1 MNKLTSHLRNYTKES
16 ILAPL
21 FKMLEAFLDLLVP
34 LVVAGIINNGI
45 ANNDTSLII
54 RQVMILVL
62 LALISLVCSITAQYF
77 AAKASVGFASSLRQA
92 LFDHIL
98 SFSYTELDT
107 QGSSTLIN
115 RLTTDINQVQNGLNL
130 ALRLLLRSPFI
141 VFGAMIMAFTI
152 DVKCA
157 LIFLA
162 AIPVLLAVVFG
173 IMLVSIPLFA
183 KVQSAAD
190 SLLSTVRENL
200 TGVRVIRAFRKEEDE
215 VEEFGR
221 RNNSLT
227 DMNLFVGRISALMN
241 PLTYAIINIATIIL
255 IREGALQVQLGILK
269 QGDVVAL
276 YNYMAQII
284 VELIKLASLIITIN
298 RSLACAG
305 RIKDVLDIEPS
316 MKYASAAPSASD
328 TENAVVF
335 DHVSFTYAKAGAESL
350 TDISFTAKKGQ
361 VTGIIGSTGSG
372 KSSLLNLIPRF
383 YDATSGHVLV
393 NGADVKDWPQ
403 QELLSEI
410 GIVPQKAVLFAGTI
424 RDNLKWGRENATDE
438 ELMKAAELAQ
448 AKEVIEGK
456 EGQLDYELEQ
466 NGRNLSGGQRQ
477 RLTIAR
483 ALVRNPSILIL
494 DDSASALD
502 FATDAALRRAL
513 AENTQDMTVI
523 IVTQRCSTI
532 KNADLILVLSDG
544 ELAGAGTHDE
554 LFESCE
560 AYREIYLSQQHTSSE
575 KEVSL

>member
-1 MNKLTSHLRNYTKES
+1 
-16 ILAPL
+16 
-21 FKMLEAFLDLLVP
+21 
-34 LVVAGIINNGI
+34 
-45 ANNDTSLII
+45 
-54 RQVMILVL
+54 
-62 LALISLVCSITAQYF
+62 
-77 AAKASVGFASSLRQA
+77 
-92 LFDHIL
+92 
-98 SFSYTELDT
+98 
-107 QGSSTLIN
+107 
-115 RLTTDINQVQNGLNL
+115 
-130 ALRLLLRSPFI
+130 
-141 VFGAMIMAFTI
+141 
-152 DVKCA
+152 
-157 LIFLA
+157 
-162 AIPVLLAVVFG
+162 
-173 IMLVSIPLFA
+173 
-183 KVQSAAD
+183 
-190 SLLSTVRENL
+190 
-200 TGVRVIRAFRKEEDE
+200 
-215 VEEFGR
+215 
-221 RNNSLT
+221 
-227 DMNLFVGRISALMN
+227 
-241 PLTYAIINIATIIL
+241 
-255 IREGALQVQLGILK
+255 
-269 QGDVVAL
+269 
-276 YNYMAQII
+276 MAQII

-502 FATDAALRRAL
+502 FATDAALRKALSTLKDTTVFIVSQRASSI
-513 AENTQDMTVI
+513 MH
-523 IVTQRCSTI
+523 
-532 KNADLILVLSDG
+532 ADQILVLDDG
-544 ELAGAGTHDE
+544 TLAGTGTHQE
-554 LFESCE
+554 LLASCRT
-560 AYREIYLSQQHTSSE
+560 YQEIYYSQFPE
-575 KEVSL
+575 ERKEADDVRK